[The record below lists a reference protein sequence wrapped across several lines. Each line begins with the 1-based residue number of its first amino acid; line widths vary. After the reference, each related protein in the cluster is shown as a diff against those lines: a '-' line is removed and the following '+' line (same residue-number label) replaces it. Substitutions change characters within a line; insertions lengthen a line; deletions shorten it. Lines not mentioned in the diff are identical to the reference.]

1 MCEMMKGSVY
11 NMAVNTS
18 RTKGGKKPAKVIDFT
33 NQKGGVGKTSISF
46 NVAMRAKEMGFEVL
60 VVDTDSQGNLSQ
72 ILTGDL
78 DIQKNE
84 VGGAGVLFEL
94 GHVPEG
100 APMETLFE
108 GISLLHGHKGLDQFD
123 NDEAVEDRVYSDE
136 FRQMLHGL
144 PYDIV
149 IIDTPPAL
157 GIRHIAPLIW
167 SDLVVIPMEPA
178 LAAVVGFQDVLDAI
192 EIAQRHNPALQWM
205 GVLNRATKGSRSH
218 RDTESIVRQNY
229 GKKIAPTLTARTAVA
244 DGMQEVPALPVW
256 KVANAKRDLRELW
269 REFCTQV
276 IAG

>member
-1 MCEMMKGSVY
+1 MMKGSGVY
-11 NMAVNTS
+11 MAEKAS
-18 RTKGGKKPAKVIDFT
+18 STKGGKKSAKVIDFT

-46 NVAMRAKEMGFEVL
+46 NVAMRAKEMGRRVL
-60 VVDTDSQGNLSQ
+60 VIDTDSQGNLSQ

-94 GHVPEG
+94 GHVPPD
-100 APMETLFE
+100 APMQTLFD
-108 GISLLHGHKGLDQFD
+108 GVSLLHGHKGLDQFD
-123 NDEAVEDRVYSDE
+123 NDEDVEDRVYSAE

-144 PYDIV
+144 PYDVV

-178 LAAVVGFQDVLDAI
+178 LAAVVGFQDVLAAI
-192 EIAQRHNPALQWM
+192 EIAQRHNPALEWM
-205 GVLNRATKGSRSH
+205 GVLNRASKSSRSH
-218 RDTESIVRQNY
+218 RETEEIVRKSY
-229 GKKIAPTLTARTAVA
+229 GKKIAPTLTSRTAVA

-256 KVANAKRDLRELW
+256 RVPNAKRELRALW
-269 REFCTQV
+269 ADFCTQV
-276 IAG
+276 ING